1 MVVLPATKRRGIQ
14 RIRDVSEMDRLE
26 NDPEKRIG
34 QCVAKV
40 QDYGYGRLHVEIPL
54 DMLHRFDPGMEVE
67 VIEVRKKTVIAD
79 GRQ

>member
-1 MVVLPATKRRGIQ
+1 M
-14 RIRDVSEMDRLE
+14 
-26 NDPEKRIG
+26 PEKRIG

-67 VIEVRKKTVIAD
+67 VIEVRKKTVTEEGKA
-79 GRQ
+79 R